1 MKKLLALTALIGF
14 VSMMSGCAMTF
25 GGATSGGVIT
35 SNVKGPVA
43 VGDQSVSP
51 AKTGVATATAI
62 VFFASGD
69 ASISAAM
76 AQGQIKKIHHV
87 DNETFS
93 VLGFFATYK
102 TVVYGE

>member
-1 MKKLLALTALIGF
+1 MNKLLALTVVIGF
-14 VSMMSGCAMTF
+14 VSLMSGCATTY
-25 GGATSGGVIT
+25 GGAAYGGIIT
-35 SNVKGPVA
+35 SNVKGPVS
-43 VGDQSVSP
+43 VGDQSVAP
-51 AKTGVATATAI
+51 AKTGVATASAI

-76 AQGQIKKIHHV
+76 ANGQIKKIHHV

-102 TVVYGE
+102 TIVYGE

>member
-1 MKKLLALTALIGF
+1 MKKLLALTTLIGF

-25 GGATSGGVIT
+25 GGATYGGLFT
-35 SNVKGPVA
+35 SNVKGPVS

-51 AKTGVATATAI
+51 SKTGTAIATAI
-62 VFFASGD
+62 VCFASGD

-87 DNETFS
+87 DCETFS
-93 VLGFFATYK
+93 VLGWYATYK